1 MRDPANG
8 GVSCAVTE
16 DFIVI
21 AGFVRQLPNADRAL
35 TLLED
40 AAISD
45 HQQIKALLDHLLTD
59 SGGLVVRESGDFCGP
74 GDFILSEAV
83 IKLASKSRRTTVS
96 HCLTLEEAGKGAPL
110 PFSQSPVLKIDGKR
124 IPVGPEDTE
133 RLSRAV
139 RTAWSTARIVSPLV
153 AAEGV

>member
-1 MRDPANG
+1 M
-8 GVSCAVTE
+8 
-16 DFIVI
+16 I

-59 SGGLVVRESGDFCGP
+59 SSGLVVRESGDFCGP

-96 HCLTLEEAGKGAPL
+96 HYLTLEEAGKEPPS
-110 PFSQSPVLKIDGKR
+110 PFRNL
-124 IPVGPEDTE
+124 
-133 RLSRAV
+133 LC
-139 RTAWSTARIVSPLV
+139 
-153 AAEGV
+153 